1 MMNLLGCTKENFIK
15 LLESMHY
22 KFDKKDK
29 QEEIYFSYRPKRDV
43 KKKIHKRINKNDN
56 PFKMLN
62 NVNFNQR

>member
-1 MMNLLGCTKENFIK
+1 
-15 LLESMHY
+15 
-22 KFDKKDK
+22 DK